1 MTSDGR
7 PGEEA
12 AVGAMADRTLSK
24 QMGDV
29 VATASKAGDKMLAL
43 SWANFS
49 SFRDL
54 KLCGQIL
61 LPQNFQMNNVF
72 HRSRGIVS
80 V

>member
-12 AVGAMADRTLSK
+12 AVGAMADGTLSK

-49 SFRDL
+49 SF
-54 KLCGQIL
+54 
-61 LPQNFQMNNVF
+61 
-72 HRSRGIVS
+72 
-80 V
+80 